1 MICSIGFL
9 RSFALGNEV
18 EAKAVI
24 VRKTGLLRQ
33 VLELT
38 QQEVLLVDLDG
49 LASLLEEKERLID
62 ALRQIDE
69 QLVGVQA
76 EEIDSAERQEQAR
89 LLAIVL
95 ENEAVVAERVDTERR
110 QLRGELRELEQ
121 STRIRKYLERPAA
134 RRAKVDLK
142 R

>member
-1 MICSIGFL
+1 
-9 RSFALGNEV
+9 LGNEV